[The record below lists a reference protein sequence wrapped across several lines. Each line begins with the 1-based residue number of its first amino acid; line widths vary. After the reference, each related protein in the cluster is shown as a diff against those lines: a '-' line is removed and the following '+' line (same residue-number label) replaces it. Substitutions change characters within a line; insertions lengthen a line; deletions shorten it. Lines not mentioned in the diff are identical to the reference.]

1 VSITKVVL
9 HFTTVPTKFSL
20 HFSEFSTNFYAFYK
34 IQQIA
39 YTSEDTLLHR
49 NPWKEMRARNWVPR
63 PWEAA
68 GSPEIQRHRRRS
80 RPGKGSGSRACS
92 PSVDWR
98 SWLGWRGCRRGGS
111 ATAGGGCRGGSGL
124 WRGEAHRRQC
134 ATLGGSTGPRGES
147 EAVDRRRERVAL
159 QAHRRRRQWR
169 AAAVWSAEGANGG
182 A

>member
-1 VSITKVVL
+1 VSITKVVVL
-9 HFTTVPTKFSL
+9 LTAVPTKISL
-20 HFSEFSTNFYAFYK
+20 DFSEFSTSFYAFYK

-49 NPWKEMRARNWVPR
+49 SPWKEMRARNWVPR

-68 GSPEIQRHRRRS
+68 GSPEIRRLRRRS

-98 SWLGWRGCRRGGS
+98 FWLGWRGCRRGGS
-111 ATAGGGCRGGSGL
+111 ATAGGGCRGGLGL
-124 WRGEAHRRQC
+124 RRGEAHERQC
-134 ATLGGSTGPRGES
+134 ANLGGSTGPRGES
-147 EAVDRRRERVAL
+147 EAVGRRRERAAL

-169 AAAVWSAEGANGG
+169 AAAVWRAEGANGG

>member
-1 VSITKVVL
+1 VSITIVVVL
-9 HFTTVPTKFSL
+9 FTAVPTKFSL
-20 HFSEFSTNFYAFYK
+20 QFYEFSTNFYAFYK

-49 NPWKEMRARNWVPR
+49 SPWKEMRARNWVPR

-68 GSPEIQRHRRRS
+68 GSLEIRWLQRRS

-98 SWLGWRGCRRGGS
+98 SWLVRRGCRRGGS
-111 ATAGGGCRGGSGL
+111 VTAGGGCRGGSGL
-124 WRGEAHRRQC
+124 RRGEAHGRQC

-147 EAVDRRRERVAL
+147 EAVGRRREQAAL
-159 QAHRRRRQWR
+159 QAHQWRRQWR
-169 AAAVWSAEGANGG
+169 AAAVWSAGRANGG
-182 A
+182 T